1 MAGTFYLGISGFADP
16 EGTHGVL
23 YPEGLKDGEMAG
35 CYASRSLSVEINHTF
50 RRPDPAEG
58 TLRRRAP
65 VGVLALVLALVLAG
79 CSGGAEN
86 TASGS
91 STSSPSP
98 SASAISPSPTP
109 AHTPFCRNLLRL
121 DARLRSVRSYED
133 ANASLGRYQK
143 DAVALDL
150 LYRKVRDTAPAD
162 LDLAPIE
169 FANGRFGE
177 IVRGFPPD
185 LPGALARAQVAIN
198 LESYATA
205 VYAALVKGCGPGAV
219 GAG

>member
-1 MAGTFYLGISGFADP
+1 M
-16 EGTHGVL
+16 
-23 YPEGLKDGEMAG
+23 
-35 CYASRSLSVEINHTF
+35 
-50 RRPDPAEG
+50 
-58 TLRRRAP
+58 
-65 VGVLALVLALVLAG
+65 LALTLAG
-79 CSGGAEN
+79 CSGRAEN
-86 TASGS
+86 TASS
-91 STSSPSP
+91 SSKSSPSP
-98 SASAISPSPTP
+98 GASATSPSPTP

-121 DARLRSVRSYED
+121 DARLRLVRSYED
-133 ANASLGRYQK
+133 ANASVGRYQK

-169 FANGRFGE
+169 YANGRFGE

-205 VYAALVKGCGPGAV
+205 VYTALVKGCGPGAV

>member
-1 MAGTFYLGISGFADP
+1 MRARAARAG
-16 EGTHGVL
+16 
-23 YPEGLKDGEMAG
+23 
-35 CYASRSLSVEINHTF
+35 
-50 RRPDPAEG
+50 RPDPAEG

-65 VGVLALVLALVLAG
+65 VGALALVLALVLATG
-79 CSGGAEN
+79 CSGGPEQTAPN
-86 TASGS
+86 ASGAS
-91 STSSPSP
+91 GASTSSPSP
-98 SASAISPSPTP
+98 GASATSPSPTP
-109 AHTPFCRNLLRL
+109 AHAPFCRNLLRL
-121 DARLRSVRSYED
+121 DDRLRLVRSYED
-133 ANASLGRYQK
+133 ANASVGRYQK

-169 FANGRFGE
+169 YANGRFGE

-205 VYAALVKGCGPGAV
+205 VYTALVKGCGPGAV